1 MKRTEREL
9 NYLDVLTV
17 ISVIAV
23 VFLHANGVFWSR
35 PAGRLWITSNII
47 ETVFYYAVPIF
58 FMITGA
64 TLLNYSDRYTLK
76 EYFQKRINRT
86 VIPFVVWSCV
96 SYVVVVYIFKN
107 NYDGNVVFNIFNYKY
122 MAIYWFFI
130 PLFAI
135 YLTIPILAKLNIY
148 IYIYIVLYIYF
159 LFAYSVY
166 RNNLRYQLSS
176 VCAS

>member
-1 MKRTEREL
+1 MKKERAL

-23 VFLHANGVFWSR
+23 VLLHTNGVFWSR
-35 PAGRLWITSNII
+35 PTGRLWITSNII
-47 ETVFYYAVPIF
+47 ETVFYYAVPVF

-76 EYFQKRINRT
+76 EYFKKRLNRT
-86 VIPFVVWSCV
+86 VIPFIVWSCI
-96 SYVVVVYIFKN
+96 SYFVVVYIFHAS
-107 NYDGNVVFNIFNYKY
+107 YEGNVIFNILNYKY

-135 YLTIPILAKLNIY
+135 YLTIPILAKLNNIY
-148 IYIYIVLYIYF
+148 IYIAVYIYF
-159 LFAYSVY
+159 LLDYSVY
-166 RNNLRYQLSS
+166 RNNLRYKLSS
-176 VCAS
+176 VYSC